1 MKRNAFHEPMH
12 ISSSQPSALV
22 GALIALRQLPVNELI
37 ARVDV
42 PTWVTWVSPQH
53 EALRVLPTIW
63 VVYKNERIE
72 KIVIVRL
79 PVG

>member
-1 MKRNAFHEPMH
+1 MGQRTYRVHGY
-12 ISSSQPSALV
+12 SALV
-22 GALIALRQLPVNELI
+22 DALNALRQLPVNELI

-42 PTWVTWVSPQH
+42 PAWVTWVSHLH

-72 KIVIVRL
+72 EIVIVRL